1 MSNITMVTTV
11 RLPIKLHGWA
21 KNRAKANGQ
30 SISSFLRVTL
40 ESLKHDEDQ
49 AKRIQKIKTLEAR

>member
-1 MSNITMVTTV
+1 MVTTV